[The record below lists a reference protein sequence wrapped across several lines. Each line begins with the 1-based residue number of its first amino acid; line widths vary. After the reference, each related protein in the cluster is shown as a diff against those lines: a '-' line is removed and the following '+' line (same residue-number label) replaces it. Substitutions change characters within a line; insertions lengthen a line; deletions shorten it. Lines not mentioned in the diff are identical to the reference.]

1 MACLF
6 NLRFDLNVVQD
17 ANMSSQDN
25 IWHLSFL
32 SLNGHLTVGDF
43 VMKNDISA
51 TVVARNLLT
60 PKDNMIL
67 SKRSDKLAIQ
77 DYLAF
82 SV

>member
-1 MACLF
+1 MAYLF
-6 NLRFDLNVVQD
+6 NLRFDLNVVED
-17 ANMSSQDN
+17 ADMSSQDN

-32 SLNGHLTVGDF
+32 SLNNHLTVGDF
-43 VMKNDISA
+43 VMKNDIIA

-67 SKRSDKLAIQ
+67 SKRSDELAIQ
-77 DYLAF
+77 DSLAF